1 MKVLELKD
9 VKKTVYDKLVDY
21 KNDKFKGGIETLDAS
36 GGYVGLPDDF
46 DRLGDF
52 NAAAYKEVFDKVAS
66 GEIKI
71 KSMTDIT
78 DNDNGNPTKVPVTN
92 VNITY
97 DK

>member
-1 MKVLELKD
+1 MHQV
-9 VKKTVYDKLVDY
+9 
-21 KNDKFKGGIETLDAS
+21 
-36 GGYVGLPDDF
+36 
-46 DRLGDF
+46 F

>member
-1 MKVLELKD
+1 ML
-9 VKKTVYDKLVDY
+9 VYQM
-21 KNDKFKGGIETLDAS
+21 TLIVWVILMLQHTRK
-36 GGYVGLPDDF
+36 YLI
-46 DRLGDF
+46 
-52 NAAAYKEVFDKVAS
+52 KVAS